1 MAILFSAVGVRVGEE
16 QTSLLVSGVPKGY
29 EDLSGWRAFEHF
41 LMDVDQESDIQ
52 VDVKSYLSGDGE
64 VFRASVEEV
73 AYMMKRMEMR
83 SDFLDTVLPLVSGSA
98 NHGEVW
104 IVLAVLLLLWRKT
117 RRTGLSVGAG
127 LLLDYAVCNLT
138 LKPLIGRIRPFIVN
152 TAVELLVACPTDA
165 SFPPYKK

>member
-73 AYMMKRMEMR
+73 AYMKKRMEMR
-83 SDFLDTVLPLVSGSA
+83 SDFLETRCHCVGNSTFSFNWCPKELFRLRETGSLEQ
-98 NHGEVW
+98 H
-104 IVLAVLLLLWRKT
+104 L
-117 RRTGLSVGAG
+117 
-127 LLLDYAVCNLT
+127 
-138 LKPLIGRIRPFIVN
+138 
-152 TAVELLVACPTDA
+152 
-165 SFPPYKK
+165 